1 MPTPNW
7 CFYQRSITLL
17 LCTNEAHHLPAA
29 AHPHGFAA
37 QQQNRGLGAG
47 AKWGV
52 CMAATARQVSGV
64 EQERWCLWSFPS
76 ARCCCA
82 NGEFCSARSHAEFA
96 LLPRGVC
103 SAAVGLGTA
112 WWQQTRSSPKSSRGN
127 AGPEAARTFGWWS
140 SSRVHWSSARGAQ
153 LNR

>member
-7 CFYQRSITLL
+7 CFYQRSITPL

-96 LLPRGVC
+96 LRPWGWEQPGGNRLVLP
-103 SAAVGLGTA
+103 
-112 WWQQTRSSPKSSRGN
+112 QK
-127 AGPEAARTFGWWS
+127 
-140 SSRVHWSSARGAQ
+140 ARGGMRGQRPPVHSAGGAVPGFTGA
-153 LNR
+153 LRAVHS